1 MRTLTIP
8 VKGIY
13 FDQIKAGTKH
23 EEFRLVTPYWAKR
36 LRGRAYDQIILTRG
50 YPKADDQARRLVLPW
65 RGYRVTVIE
74 HEHFGAKP
82 VKVFAI
88 DVRSTGAHSPANAND
103 KGE

>member
-23 EEFRLVTPYWAKR
+23 EEFRLVTGYWVKR
-36 LRGRAYDQIILTRG
+36 LRGRAYDQIVLTRG
-50 YPKADDQARRLVLPW
+50 YPKADDHARRLVLPW
-65 RGYRVTVIE
+65 NGYRVTVIT
-74 HEHFGAKP
+74 HEHFGPEP

-88 DVRSTGAHSPANAND
+88 DVRARATE
-103 KGE
+103 GESNGNT